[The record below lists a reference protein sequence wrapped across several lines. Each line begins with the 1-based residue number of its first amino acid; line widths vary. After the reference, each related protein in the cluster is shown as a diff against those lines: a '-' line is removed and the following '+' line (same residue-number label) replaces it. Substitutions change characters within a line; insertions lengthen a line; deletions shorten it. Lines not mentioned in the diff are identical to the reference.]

1 MTHRIAQCRP
11 LFAVVLLVR
20 HYFRQRLAHDAAALT
35 YYLLFAIFPL
45 LIFLTNLVGIF
56 ALDVVGILRNLTGV
70 IPRDVLELL
79 VQYVGYI
86 SSISNNTLLAFSL
99 VFSVWFPM
107 RAASALLY
115 SVRRIYHLPRP
126 KKPLRFQFR
135 VFFFTVFFI
144 FTVLLSLLLSA
155 VGETV
160 LDFLFSHLPRVIF
173 SDALVELWS
182 RLRFVLLAALAFATM
197 TVLFGMALERPR
209 FRSIWPGVLLGMCGW
224 VVVSLLFSLYVENA
238 GRYSLIY
245 GSIGAIIV
253 LLLWLYL
260 AASMMLIGAEF
271 NYILDELRKD
281 PSGGNLV

>member
-1 MTHRIAQCRP
+1 MTHRIAQCRL

-107 RAASALLY
+107 RSASALLY

-209 FRSIWPGVLLGMCGW
+209 FRSIWPGVLLSMCGW